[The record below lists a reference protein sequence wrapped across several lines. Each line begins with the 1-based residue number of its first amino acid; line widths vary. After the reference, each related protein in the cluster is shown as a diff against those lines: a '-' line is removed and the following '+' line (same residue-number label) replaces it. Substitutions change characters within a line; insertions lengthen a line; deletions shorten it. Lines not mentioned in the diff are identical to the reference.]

1 MPRLSLRLRRPR
13 PGLTC
18 QELVELVTDYVEEML
33 PAGERRRF
41 ERHIAGCDG
50 CTAYVE
56 QLRATLAVMG
66 RLEPEA
72 LSPEAERDL
81 LAAFRDWRDDRD

>member
-1 MPRLSLRLRRPR
+1 MPRLSLRLRRPG
-13 PGLTC
+13 PGFTC
-18 QELVELVTDYVEEML
+18 QELVELVTDYLEDAL
-33 PAGERRRF
+33 PSGERRRF

-81 LAAFRDWRDDRD
+81 LAAFRDWRDDRA